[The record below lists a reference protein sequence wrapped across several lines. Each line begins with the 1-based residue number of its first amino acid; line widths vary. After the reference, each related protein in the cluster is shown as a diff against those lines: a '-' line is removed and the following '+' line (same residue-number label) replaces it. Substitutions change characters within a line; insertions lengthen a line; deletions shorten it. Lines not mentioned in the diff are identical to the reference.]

1 MKLSWKIYAL
11 LFAVILLSF
20 ALTLLLPT
28 ENILRYVYSSP
39 AILGLLGILYR
50 LFLDETQYQ
59 KNLALQHDQQTFDLG
74 ATTHMAD
81 VAFDKHVLFC
91 EEYMKEMQSS
101 VATLF
106 REGPSPTG
114 VSLAS
119 KLLQIRINHATW
131 LTNDIDHNLEPFEK
145 ALRNI
150 GAEAQYYK
158 NDPAGAND
166 NGAVK
171 NMYSTFKK
179 NLGLKENIDD
189 SDVDPTIATST
200 IIKHLRDI
208 LKIEELTNLR
218 HYLISSKKTEA
229 IIIN

>member
-1 MKLSWKIYAL
+1 MKLSWKIYAI
-11 LFAVILLSF
+11 LFGVVALSF
-20 ALTLLLPT
+20 VSALLLPA
-28 ENILRYVYSSP
+28 ENIFKYFYGSP
-39 AILGLLGILYR
+39 GVLALLGVLYR

-59 KNLALQHDQQTFDLG
+59 KNLSLQHDQQSFDLG

-81 VAFDKHVLFC
+81 VVFNEHVSFC

-106 REGPSPTG
+106 REGPSPTAL
-114 VSLAS
+114 SLADR
-119 KLLQIRINHATW
+119 LLQIRIKHATW
-131 LTNDIDHNLEPFEK
+131 LTNEIDRNLEPFEK
-145 ALRNI
+145 ALRGI

-158 NDPAGAND
+158 VDPGGAND

-179 NLGLKENIDD
+179 VLGLKENNDD
-189 SDVDPTIATST
+189 SDIDPSIATST
-200 IIKHLRDI
+200 IIRHLRGI

-218 HYLISSKKTEA
+218 HLLITCKSKS
-229 IIIN
+229 